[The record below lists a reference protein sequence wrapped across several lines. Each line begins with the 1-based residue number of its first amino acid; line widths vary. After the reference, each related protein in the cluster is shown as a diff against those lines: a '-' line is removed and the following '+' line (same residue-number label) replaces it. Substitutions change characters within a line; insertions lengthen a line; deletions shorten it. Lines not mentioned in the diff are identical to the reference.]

1 MISKRLNLTLLAL
14 LLAGSAHA
22 EPSKTSA
29 SAGKAVDASRC
40 MACHQGGLSLTR
52 YSGDELT
59 QRILALRHNPAN
71 HPPLMLEDA
80 DEDAIQK
87 LASALSSG
95 QAE

>member
-22 EPSKTSA
+22 EPSKTAA

-40 MACHQGGLSLTR
+40 TACHQGGLSLTR

-59 QRILALRHNPAN
+59 QRILALRNNPAN
-71 HPPLMLEDA
+71 HPPLLLEDA
-80 DEDAIQK
+80 DENAIQK